1 MENIKG
7 KIDELTS
14 TSNKQTKKKKMKEG
28 MKLTLHKNDNEV
40 KLNNRKLCSIHCEH

>member
-14 TSNKQTKKKKMKEG
+14 TSNKRMKEG